1 MDNQER
7 QCEQRGAEGL
17 DVDVV
22 VRLWW
27 GRTKTA

>member
-7 QCEQRGAEGL
+7 QCEQHGAEDL

-22 VRLWW
+22 VGLWW
-27 GRTKTA
+27 GRTRTV